1 MNQATP
7 AKTTAHDGNHLE
19 HCPVSIFAM
28 VMGTGGLALAWEKA
42 HAVLGAPAVVSVAL
56 VWLATLL
63 FAFLAVLYLLKWVR
77 YPKAA
82 AAERHHPIRI
92 NFLPAISISLLL
104 LAAGWRSIN
113 PAVAQLLWMV
123 GAPLHLM
130 LTLMAISSW
139 IWHAHY
145 DIKHANPAWF
155 IPVVGNVIV
164 PVAGAGMVPSDVL
177 WFFFSVGIVFWPVL
191 LATILYRV
199 IFHPAMPERLMPTM
213 FILLAPPAVGCLA
226 WISLTGGVDAFARIL
241 YYCALFLLLL
251 LTVNVHRFLRLP
263 FHLPAWAYSFPLA
276 AVTIATLKMAEALD
290 IGSLRLLGTGL
301 LAAVSLVVALLAV
314 LTLRTAIRGK
324 LCVPE

>member
-1 MNQATP
+1 MNDTTSPQAP
-7 AKTTAHDGNHLE
+7 AHQGNQLQ
-19 HCPVSIFAM
+19 HCPVSVFAM

-42 HAVLGAPAVVSVAL
+42 HTVLGVPAAVGVL
-56 VWLATLL
+56 LLWLATLL
-63 FAFLAVLYLLKWVR
+63 FVFLAALYLLKWIR

-92 NFLPAISISLLL
+92 NFLPTISIGLLV

-113 PAVAQLLWMV
+113 PDVAQSLWMV
-123 GAPLHLM
+123 GAPLHLL
-130 LTLMAISSW
+130 LTLLAMSSW

-155 IPVVGNVIV
+155 IPVVGNVIIPIAGVGLV
-164 PVAGAGMVPSDVL
+164 PTEVL

-191 LATILYRV
+191 LATILYRL
-199 IFHPAMPERLMPTM
+199 IFHPAMPERLMPTL

-226 WISLTGGVDAFARIL
+226 WISLNGSVDAFARIL
-241 YYCALFLLLL
+241 YYCGLFLLLL
-251 LTVNVHRFLRLP
+251 LAVNLHRFLRLP

-276 AVTIATLKMAEALD
+276 AMTVATLKMAEALD
-290 IGSLRLLGTGL
+290 AFPLRLLGIGL
-301 LAAVSLVVALLAV
+301 LGIVSAVVALLAF
-314 LTLRTAIRGK
+314 LTLNAVARGK

>member
-1 MNQATP
+1 MDNSTP
-7 AKTTAHDGNHLE
+7 HPAVAHQGNKLE
-19 HCPVSIFAM
+19 DCPVSVFSM
-28 VMGTGGLALAWEKA
+28 VMGTAGVAIAWQKA
-42 HAVLGAPAVVSVAL
+42 HKVLGAPIEIGTSVL
-56 VWLATLL
+56 SLATLL
-63 FAFLAVLYLLKWVR
+63 FAFLTVLYLLKWMR

-92 NFLPAISISLLL
+92 NFLPTTSIGVLL
-104 LAAGWRSIN
+104 LAVGWKPIS
-113 PAVAQLLWMV
+113 PDVAQVLWMI
-123 GAPLHLM
+123 GAPLHLL
-130 LTLMAISSW
+130 LTLLAMSSW
-139 IWHAHY
+139 IWHSHY

-164 PVAGAGMVPSDVL
+164 PIAGAELVPAEIL

-191 LATILYRV
+191 LATILYRL
-199 IFHPAMPERLMPTM
+199 IFHPAMPDRLTPTL

-226 WISLTGGVDAFARIL
+226 WSSLTGGVDAFSRIL

-251 LTVNVHRFLRLP
+251 LMVNLGRFLRTP

-290 IGSLRLLGTGL
+290 LAALRLLGTVL
-301 LAAVSLVVALLAV
+301 LATVSLVVALLAV
-314 LTLRTAIRGK
+314 LTLNAAARGK